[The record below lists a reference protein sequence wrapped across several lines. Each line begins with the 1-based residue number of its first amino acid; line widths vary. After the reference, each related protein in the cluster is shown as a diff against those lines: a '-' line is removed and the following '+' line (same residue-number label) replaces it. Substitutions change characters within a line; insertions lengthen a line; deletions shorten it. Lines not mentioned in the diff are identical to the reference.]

1 MKSKAILAVLLI
13 LLCVFTKNGFSAI
26 YKNKGLKGLRSFRE
40 LSEQEREDFKR
51 RKYWEHPEAH
61 NTLNSLTEEN
71 WSNMYDN
78 NQFREAFDVNAK
90 EDLYRNMPKQERDAM
105 YRSRVINKA
114 LENEFGRET
123 EEIQIIQSLN
133 LSEKALIGLLE
144 FENDDL
150 LSQIYAQASIKRLE
164 SGKDVIQGMVLYTI
178 FKEKKPFDDKHI
190 SKDQM
195 VEWLADYYTLE
206 EHEGITVAR
215 RYFGRVLHD
224 HIANCQT
231 WYYGWLCQTMCNL
244 VTEVLELVIN
254 PFNMIR
260 ALKTEPHYRL
270 TMTCI
275 VTGRDANGHKLDG
288 WDWTNP
294 NCLEFARGAGSM
306 SPNYLLKIKQY
317 NECRW

>member
-1 MKSKAILAVLLI
+1 MNSKVTVAVLLF
-13 LLCVFTKNGFSAI
+13 LLCIITKNGLSEI
-26 YKNKGLKGLRSFRE
+26 YKNKELRGLRSFSE

-78 NQFREAFDVNAK
+78 NQFREAFDVNTK

-105 YRSRVINKA
+105 YRSRVINNA

-133 LSEKALIGLLE
+133 LSEQDLIGLLE
-144 FENDDL
+144 FEKDDL
-150 LSQIYAQASIKRLE
+150 LYKIYSRAIIKRLE
-164 SGKDVIQGMVLYTI
+164 SGKDVIQGMGLYPV

-195 VEWLADYYTLE
+195 AEWLADYLILE
-206 EHEGITVAR
+206 EHKGVTVAR
-215 RYFGRVLHD
+215 RHFGTVLHE
-224 HIANCQT
+224 HIFNCQT
-231 WYYGWLCQTMCNL
+231 WYNGWLCQTICNL
-244 VTEVLELVIN
+244 ASEVLELVVN

-270 TMTCI
+270 TMTCL

-306 SPNYLLKIKQY
+306 SSKYLLEIKQY